1 MDLGVTYTDDFA
13 SSASILSPEEIA
25 ALLGPMDI
33 NVPTHP
39 SAIQVL
45 LNQGAEALSQKPTS
59 VLDRICP
66 VWLAHLNTQNHK
78 IVAITRTQNPPVL
91 GSLPLVC
98 PFKTEKHIGLIA
110 FDWTTAY
117 LLIDGML
124 GGVNGLSI
132 EKKPDQPYSSIEQTL
147 LEPVLHRLLSAL
159 SHELGSSLT
168 PLPLATSLPIASAK
182 ATRLMFTVRTSV
194 SVGKIMLE
202 LPENFIPEEAP
213 AFLFENPSDLLAHL
227 SFETT
232 AVAQTAPTTLKQ
244 VQSWTIG
251 TTLPLTLTQLAC
263 GPTSLA
269 TGRVSTKNSTHTFT
283 VQGDR

>member
-33 NVPTHP
+33 DLPTHP

-66 VWLAHLNTQNHK
+66 AWLAHLSTQNHK

-98 PFKTEKHIGLIA
+98 PFKTEKQTGLIA

-159 SHELGSSLT
+159 SHELGTSLT
-168 PLPLATSLPIASAK
+168 PLPLSASLPAQSPK

-202 LPENFIPEEAP
+202 LPEDFIPDETP
-213 AFLFENPSDLLAHL
+213 AFLFENPSDLLARL
-227 SFETT
+227 SFETI
-232 AVAQTAPTTLKQ
+232 AMAQTTPTTLKQ
-244 VQSWTIG
+244 IQSWTIG
-251 TTLPLTLTQLAC
+251 TTLPLALTQLAC
-263 GPTSLA
+263 GPTALA
-269 TGRVSTKNSTHTFT
+269 TGIISAENSTRLFT